1 MSKTFS
7 SSMDVLLIDK
17 QLACEIGLKEAIVFH
32 EIAKLIRDSRIVH
45 DNKQW
50 VVITTEEL
58 QERLP
63 FFSVST
69 VGRSVNR
76 LIEIDFLEVGTWGR
90 EDAFDKRRW
99 FTIGGASR

>member
-7 SSMDVLLIDK
+7 NMDVLLIDK
-17 QLACEIGLKEAIVFH
+17 QLACEIGLKEVIVFH

-69 VGRSVNR
+69 VGRAVNR
-76 LIEIDFLEVGTWGR
+76 LIEINFLEVGTWGR

-99 FTIGGASR
+99 FTIGSASK